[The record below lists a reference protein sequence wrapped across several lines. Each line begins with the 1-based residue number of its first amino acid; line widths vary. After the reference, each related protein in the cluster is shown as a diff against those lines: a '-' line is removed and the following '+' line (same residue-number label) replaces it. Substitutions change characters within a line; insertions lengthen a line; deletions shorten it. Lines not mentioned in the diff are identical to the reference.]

1 MTKRVG
7 YIDGRRLGG
16 WSFPATASPGNGQVL
31 TIADNA
37 VITTGNLRGLFVDY
51 TQGGAK
57 TGAST
62 EVDAIGIN
70 LNVAADVP
78 YVYGLSIYTEPN
90 KDDEDPTMIFCA
102 PIAIYSEDLG
112 SATCQYYVMVDL
124 GKNSTNVASVVDA
137 FIRMKTHAGTTTS
150 GIYVDGKQSYF
161 LDFADIEGPCTA
173 GDAATSGPKA
183 WKISVRCGEDQGY
196 IQVYGAS

>member
-1 MTKRVG
+1 MRKRTG
-7 YIDGRRLGG
+7 YIDGRRPAG
-16 WSFPATASPGNGQVL
+16 WAFPASVSPGNGQVL
-31 TIADNA
+31 TIVDNSI
-37 VITTGNLRGLFVDY
+37 ITTGSLAGLLVDY
-51 TQGGAK
+51 TQSGVK
-57 TGAST
+57 TGG
-62 EVDAIGIN
+62 EVSAIGIN

-78 YVYGLSIYTEPN
+78 YVWGMKVYAEPN
-90 KDDEDPTMIFCA
+90 KGDADPEMIFCS
-102 PIAIYSEDLG
+102 PIAVYAEDLG

-137 FIRMKTHAGTTTS
+137 FMRMKTHAGTTTS
-150 GIYVDGKQSYF
+150 GIFVDGKQTYF

-173 GDAATSGPKA
+173 GDAATSGPKS